1 MSQKEVEKAEAQG
14 LLDYFKIKT
23 KVTTSNM
30 MCFDF
35 EGRIKKYDSP
45 EAILEE
51 WYPQRLAFYQK
62 RKVCLF
68 LVLYN
73 VYRITW
79 LASYRL
85 LSNDSRTR
93 LGLSR

>member
-62 RKVCLF
+62 RKVCSF
-68 LVLYN
+68 LVLYFFLQC
-73 VYRITW
+73 V
-79 LASYRL
+79 
-85 LSNDSRTR
+85 
-93 LGLSR
+93 